1 MCVFS
6 SWGFHTKAG
15 DVSIQPD
22 VFEVPLGRRRL
33 GGVALRLVVHGEHRL
48 LAELGV
54 VVEADL
60 RVEANHWRKE
70 EEEETRGT
78 WLGMRRRSGRK
89 HKEGKGKEEE
99 DDFRRNKTEMTEPR
113 GVASASWS

>member
-1 MCVFS
+1 VCVFS

-15 DVSIQPD
+15 DVSVQPD

-33 GGVALRLVVHGEHRL
+33 RGVALRLVVHGEHRL

-70 EEEETRGT
+70 EEETRGT
-78 WLGMRRRSGRK
+78 GLGMRRRSGRK

-99 DDFRRNKTEMTEPR
+99 DDFRRNKTEMNEPR